1 MVESANEQ
9 SFSDHIE
16 VAGAAEAAC
25 VASGLG
31 TGVDDDVGSGVGVTS
46 RSATGLGADV
56 GVAVCRGANMGG
68 HVPAAGWD
76 CF

>member
-9 SFSDHIE
+9 SSSDQIE
-16 VAGAAEAAC
+16 VAGAAEVAG

-46 RSATGLGADV
+46 RSATGLEADV
-56 GVAVCRGANMGG
+56 GVGVCCAANMGG
-68 HVPAAGWD
+68 HVPPVG
-76 CF
+76 